1 MPRRTL
7 PVIGLTLCLLILSA
21 ALAEAQNMYVPY
33 YGKNRVLYEKFPWKI
48 YPTEHFQIY
57 FYTTDDRLLKNVA
70 DFAESAYAKVSR
82 ELKHDLGKPVP
93 LLYYTTFTDFEQ
105 SNVFQVSEGVLGVSE
120 PVMFRVGIHGDM
132 TEDELQALI
141 SHELAHIFQFDL
153 LWGDKGGVL
162 SMITQPPLWTFE
174 GLSEYVTGEWSSWST
189 LITRDAVLN
198 DRIPD
203 FSDSGELFSRYP
215 LPREPAY
222 DFGHALYEF
231 MVERYGAGA
240 IRDLWRGLKSTP
252 LLGRRDPIERTFK
265 LKTREFS
272 QEFKRYLRARF
283 KDFYTR
289 ENPEDYSIA
298 LGPEFPI
305 NPYYFAFSQALSPSG
320 DLVATITFNALEGDI
335 DIVLLSTKDGRV
347 LRNITKG
354 FTIKYESIK
363 FEIDPSYGTSLA
375 WSRDGNELAFFG
387 RKGRRHSL
395 FIVSALTGATLR
407 EIDVKQDQPAGPS
420 FFPDG
425 KKILFS
431 AYEKGRRDIFAVD
444 LVTGTSENLTQNDLF
459 EKAPT
464 ISPDGLRVAYS
475 IRVGRTDK
483 IFLSPLS
490 NLNER
495 RQITFGPDQN
505 VCPSFSL
512 DGDTIFY
519 AGNAREAYN
528 VYSVRVSTGD
538 VRRYTDVRTGNFFPT
553 PLPNEPG
560 KIIFSSFNKGAFQL
574 FKSDTPGSVE
584 PPQPAHPEPA
594 EPETFTPTLSFP
606 LQKDKIQ
613 THKGL
618 GKLIL
623 ASAPPI
629 DAMITTD
636 GAIWGGSSLAFSDM
650 LGDHTFTMTAYQVRE
665 FRSFNFSYLNL
676 RNRFPFLL
684 SAFQYTIYYYPYST
698 YFDPSAMFRQTT
710 RDAIATRKITG
721 LTALGQYPFD
731 KFTRAEASLGFY
743 NFEEDSSSGSGSG
756 NFDPRNGYFI
766 NGTSLQA
773 SFSLVGETTLFRAPY
788 GPFAGHTFRLSL
800 SQTIPVSESFIH
812 STTVEADLRKYF
824 YLGSDFTIAFRG
836 EGSLS
841 LGRDRYLS
849 YYGGNNQV
857 RSTDFYSLVAT
868 EYWFINAEFRFPVI
882 HAIDTLI
889 GSLGPVR
896 GTIFFDITRNRLGS
910 YPAKF
915 YEVNPD
921 FATTGGSYYRELEAI
936 GSYGIGFQF
945 YFLGLPIH
953 LDYAKRL
960 EWVKLSKPFSIKE
973 NGEFVL
979 RFWIGYD
986 F

>member
-1 MPRRTL
+1 MPRRIL
-7 PVIGLTLCLLILSA
+7 SFLGFALCLF
-21 ALAEAQNMYVPY
+21 ALGPPPAEAQNMYVPY

-57 FYTTDDRLLKNVA
+57 FYTSDDHLLKNVA
-70 DFAESAYAKVSR
+70 DFAESAYAKVSQT
-82 ELKHDLGKPVP
+82 LKHDLGKPVP

-120 PVMFRVGIHGDM
+120 PVMFRIGIHGDM

-162 SMITQPPLWTFE
+162 SMVTQPPLWTFE
-174 GLSEYVTGEWSSWST
+174 GLSEYITGEWSSWST

-198 DRIPD
+198 DRIPE
-203 FSDSGELFSRYP
+203 FAESGELFSRYP

-231 MVERYGAGA
+231 IIERYGPGA
-240 IRDLWRGLKSTP
+240 IRDLWRSLKGTP

-272 QEFKRYLRARF
+272 QEFKRYLRARY
-283 KDFYTR
+283 KDFRAR

-320 DLVATITFNALEGDI
+320 DLVATITFNAQEGDV

-354 FTIKYESIK
+354 FTLKYESIK

-407 EIDVKQDQPAGPS
+407 EIDLKLDQPAGPC

-425 KKILFS
+425 KKILFV
-431 AYEKGRRDIFAVD
+431 AFEKGRRDIFSLD
-444 LVTGTSENLTQNDLF
+444 LATGATENLTQNDYF

-464 ISPDGLRVAYS
+464 ISPDGRMVAYS
-475 IRVGRTDK
+475 LRVEKADK
-483 IFLSPLS
+483 IFLSPLA

-495 RQITFGPDQN
+495 QQITFGPDQN
-505 VCPSFSL
+505 VNPSFSA
-512 DGDTIFY
+512 DGETVYF
-519 AGNAREAYN
+519 AGNATDAYN
-528 VYSVRVSTGD
+528 VYSIRVATGD

-584 PPQPAHPEPA
+584 PPQPSR
-594 EPETFTPTLSFP
+594 PETVKPDPFKPTLS
-606 LQKDKIQ
+606 LALDKDKIQ

-623 ASAPPI
+623 ASQPPI
-629 DAMITTD
+629 DTMITSD
-636 GAIWGGSSLAFSDM
+636 GAIWGGSSLAFSDI
-650 LGDHTFTMTAYQVRE
+650 LGDHTFTLTAYQVRE
-665 FRSFNFSYLNL
+665 YRSFSFSYLNL
-676 RNRFPFLL
+676 RARVPFLL
-684 SAFQYTIYYYPYST
+684 NAFQYTIYYYPYSY
-698 YFDPSAMFRQTT
+698 YFNPAMMFRQTT

-721 LTALGQYPFD
+721 VTATGQYPFD
-731 KFTRAEASLGFY
+731 KFYRAEASLGFY
-743 NFEEDSSSGSGSG
+743 NFEEDSSGGYG
-756 NFDPRNGYFI
+756 TGYADPRNGYFI
-766 NGTSLQA
+766 NGTTLQA

-800 SQTIPVSESFIH
+800 TQSIPLAESFIRNT
-812 STTVEADLRKYF
+812 SLEADLRKYF
-824 YLGSDFTIAFRG
+824 YLGSDFTVAFRW
-836 EGSLS
+836 EGSMS
-841 LGRDRYLS
+841 LGRNKYLS

-857 RSTDFYSLVAT
+857 RSTDFYSLVGT
-868 EYWFINAEFRFPVI
+868 EYWIFNAEFRFPVI

-896 GTIFFDITRNRLGS
+896 GTIFLDLTRNRLGD
-910 YPAKF
+910 YPAVF
-915 YEVNPD
+915 YTDNPD
-921 FATTGGSYYRELEAI
+921 YQTTGGLPYRVLEAI

-953 LDYAKRL
+953 LDLAKRL
-960 EWVKLSKPFSIKE
+960 EWEKITKPFSIRE
-973 NGEFVL
+973 NGGFIL